1 MNRAFYSSSIDNF
14 INEDD
19 FSILGVISGNYDLNK
34 QEKQQSN
41 AWKKQIEILKNTL
54 VDFKGQI
61 YFEFII
67 PRMGKRVDN
76 VLIIDN
82 CIFVLEFK
90 IGSESYDNQAK
101 EQVYNYG
108 LDLNNFHEGSHDQNI
123 IPILISSDAA
133 SVKNIILK
141 DRIIDGLHNVICA
154 NSTDLKEI
162 IKNILQNFDSENKID
177 VEFWE
182 NSIYKPTPTIIEA
195 ATVLYKN
202 HNVKDITRYDAGA
215 ENLSITSK
223 CISSIIDNSKNNF
236 RKSICFI
243 TGVPGAGKTLAG
255 LDIANLRSN
264 YQEEEHAVFLS
275 GNGPLVDVLREAL
288 ARDKVKTAKENN
300 ENLSKESA
308 KSLVKSFIQNIHH
321 FRDASLQDEK
331 APIEKVTI
339 FDEAQRAWTKE
350 QASSFMKRNKGN
362 FDFNKS
368 EPEFLIEVMD
378 RHKDWCTIVCLI
390 GGGQEINTGEAG
402 LEEWIRPFEDKFCD
416 WDIYYS
422 SKISEDHNYIKDLK
436 AIEILKIRNAEK
448 KDELHLSVS
457 LRSFRSAKLSDFI
470 QEIINNDIEKAKSI
484 YIEFIEKVYP
494 IKITRDL
501 DTARKWLKNKSRGN
515 ERSGIIASSG
525 AIRLRPFGLNV
536 KAKIDAP
543 VWFLNPKDDIRS
555 SYFLEEVATEFDIQG
570 LELDWTCV
578 AWDGDFFYDQ
588 GHWNYKKFTGTSW
601 KRNENKE
608 RIKYLINSYRVL
620 LTRARQGMII
630 YIPEG
635 NDEDMTRPS
644 FMYDGTFDFFKSLG
658 IKHL

>member
-1 MNRAFYSSSIDNF
+1 MNRAFYSSSIDLF
-14 INEDD
+14 IQEGSN
-19 FSILGVISGNYDLNK
+19 SIFGLISGNYDLNK
-34 QEKQQSN
+34 LTIQQSN
-41 AWKKQIEILKNTL
+41 AWKKQIEILKITL
-54 VDFKGQI
+54 LDFKGKI
-61 YFEFII
+61 YFEFTI

-76 VLIIDN
+76 ILIIDN

-90 IGSESYDNQAK
+90 IGSDVFDNNAK
-101 EQVYNYG
+101 EQAFNYG
-108 LDLNNFHEGSHDQNI
+108 LDLNNFHEGSHNQNI
-123 IPILISSDAA
+123 IPILISSEAT
-133 SVKNIILK
+133 SVTNSFSK
-141 DRIIDGLHNVICA
+141 DIDGLHNVICA
-154 NSTDLKEI
+154 NSDNLKEI
-162 IKNILQNFDSENKID
+162 IKKILENLKTQNKID
-177 VEFWE
+177 IDLWE
-182 NSIYKPTPTIIEA
+182 TSIYKPTPTIIEA
-195 ATVLYKN
+195 ATALYKN
-202 HNVKDITRYDAGA
+202 HNVEDITRQDAGA

-223 CISSIIDNSKNNF
+223 CISSIIDNSKNNS

-264 YQEEEHAVFLS
+264 YEEEEHAVFLS

-300 ENLSKESA
+300 ENLTKDKA
-308 KSLVKSFIQNIHH
+308 KSQVKSFIQNIHH
-321 FRDASLQDEK
+321 FRDASLQDDK

-362 FDFNKS
+362 YDFNKS

-378 RHKDWCTIVCLI
+378 RHKNWCTIVCLI

-402 LEEWIRPFEDKFCD
+402 LEEWIRPFQERFND

-422 SKISEDHNYIKDLK
+422 SKISEDQNYINDKNALT
-436 AIEILKIRNAEK
+436 ILNNRNAVK

-457 LRSFRSAKLSDFI
+457 LRSFRSARLSDFI
-470 QEIINNDIEKAKSI
+470 QEIINNDVQNATNI
-484 YIEFIEKVYP
+484 YNEFIEKNYP
-494 IKITRDL
+494 IEITRDL
-501 DTARKWLKNKSRGN
+501 ETARNWLKGKSRGG
-515 ERSGIIASSG
+515 ERTGIIASSG
-525 AIRLRPFGLNV
+525 AVRLRPFGLNV

-578 AWDGDFFYDQ
+578 AWDGDLFYDQ
-588 GHWNYKKFTGTSW
+588 NKWNYKKFTGTSW
-601 KRNENKE
+601 KINKNTE
-608 RIKYLINSYRVL
+608 RVKYLINSYRVL

-635 NDEDMTRPS
+635 NNEDNTRPT
-644 FMYDGTFDFFKSLG
+644 FMYDGTFEFFKSIG
-658 IKHL
+658 IQEI